1 MTVKGE
7 NVKKLEIIG
16 TMLLSVASVAV
27 AWCSYQSTLWNG
39 EQVFRLAESNLYYRR
54 SQAEL
59 MKVSQQQVVDAAIT
73 INFMEAVVE
82 KRRTRVNYY
91 HDRKDQSQL
100 LTILDKWLTMNPL
113 QNDKAPVTPLQM
125 GEYKHLIKSSLAP
138 SDSSNTTAEGLWK
151 ESEYNNSVSDK
162 YILCTV
168 IFSIVM
174 FLAAMATK
182 LSNMRLAFG
191 FMMFAYTIFFTA
203 LVLLLLLM
211 PIEGIP

>member
-1 MTVKGE
+1 MTVRGQ
-7 NVKKLEIIG
+7 NVKRLEIIG

-27 AWCSYQSTLWNG
+27 AWCSYQSSLWNG
-39 EQVFRLAESNLYYRR
+39 QQVFRLAESNLYYRR

-59 MKVSQQQVVDAAIT
+59 TKVSQQQIVDAAIT

-82 KRRTRVNYY
+82 KRRLRINYY

-100 LTILDKWLTMNPL
+100 LTILNSWLTMNPL

-125 GEYKHLIKSSLAP
+125 EEYQHLIKSSLAP
-138 SDSSNTTAEGLWK
+138 SDSANITAERLWK
-151 ESEYNNSVSDK
+151 ESEYDNGVSDK

-182 LSNMRLAFG
+182 LSNTRLAFG
-191 FMMFAYTIFFTA
+191 FMAFACTIFFTA
-203 LVLLLLLM
+203 LMLLLLLM
-211 PIEGIP
+211 PMEGLS